1 MTQDATVISQSIGC
15 GSSARLAFL
24 AIAVTSLGLAVQDSG
39 GNLSPTAI
47 LWLTL
52 SLASGWGGLWAGSE
66 SRGRWPWA
74 VTGLCVLTQFAVLA
88 VDPLIGSMSMG
99 AFKGYAATVAV
110 AAVLAGALCAAS
122 AKSRPWIF
130 LLLAGVAAF
139 LGCWLLRKL
148 PIPGIDVLMF
158 QEQSWQALLHGVNPY
173 TIHFADPYPPASS
186 ALFYGLGVSVNGVLQ
201 FGYPYM
207 PLTLLMALPGYL
219 LGDVR
224 YASLAAMILSAIL
237 IAFARPSRGSFL
249 AATLLLFTPA
259 FPLMLY
265 LGWTE
270 SYVLL
275 LVAAA
280 WFCQCRSPRLVPYV
294 IGLLLVSKQYM
305 IIGAPVALVL
315 LPRPLSARALWSFVW
330 RASLAGAAV
339 TLPLVAW
346 NPQAFLHSAVWL
358 QFRQPFRWDALSY
371 LVWAEPKNPAKWMGL
386 PFAGAAIAWLA
397 VLAAG
402 RRRKVPFALALA
414 LTMAAFFALNKQAF
428 ANYYYLVIGTFC
440 VAAAGVGEEM
450 RRASLGRWR
459 GEPAE

>member
-1 MTQDATVISQSIGC
+1 M
-15 GSSARLAFL
+15 
-24 AIAVTSLGLAVQDSG
+24 GLAVQDSG
-39 GNLSPTAI
+39 GNLSRAAI

-52 SLASGWGGLWAGSE
+52 SLAAGWGALWAGSE
-66 SRGRWPWA
+66 TRGNWPWA
-74 VTGLCVLTQFAVLA
+74 VAGLCVLTQFAVLA
-88 VDPLIGSMSMG
+88 VDPLIGSMSME
-99 AFKGYAATVAV
+99 AFKGYAVTVAV
-110 AAVLAGALCAAS
+110 AAVLAGALCAAP
-122 AKSRPWIF
+122 ARSRPWVF
-130 LLLAGVAAF
+130 LLLAGVAGF
-139 LGCWLLRKL
+139 LGCWLIRKL
-148 PIPGIDVLMF
+148 PFPGIDVMMF
-158 QEQSWQALLHGVNPY
+158 QHQSWKALLQGWNPY
-173 TIHFADPYPPASS
+173 AIHFADPYPPAAS
-186 ALFYGLGVSVNGVLQ
+186 ARFYGPGVSVNGELQ

-224 YASLAAMILSAIL
+224 YASLAAMILSAVL
-237 IAFARPSRGSFL
+237 IAFARPSRSSFI

-259 FPLMLY
+259 FPLMLFC
-265 LGWTE
+265 GWTE

-280 WFCQCRSPRLVPYV
+280 WFSQCRAPRLVPYV

-305 IIGAPVALVL
+305 IIAAPVVL
-315 LPRPLSARALWSFVW
+315 LLVPRPWSARALWGFAW

-339 TLPLVAW
+339 TLPLVLW
-346 NPQAFLHSAVWL
+346 NLQAFLHSAVWL

-428 ANYYYLVIGTFC
+428 ANYYYLVIGLFC
-440 VAAAGVGEEM
+440 VAGAAVGHDDTLAQTSFSA
-450 RRASLGRWR
+450 RTA
-459 GEPAE
+459 A

>member
-1 MTQDATVISQSIGC
+1 MSQGVTVASEDAGH

-24 AIAVTSLGLAVQDSG
+24 AIAVTSLGLAVQDNG

-52 SLASGWGGLWAGSE
+52 SLAAGWGALWARAETRS
-66 SRGRWPWA
+66 RWPWA
-74 VTGLCVLTQFAVLA
+74 VASLCVLTQFAVLA
-88 VDPLIGSMSMG
+88 VDPLIGTMSME

-110 AAVLAGALCAAS
+110 AAVLAGALCTAS
-122 AKSRPWIF
+122 AKSRPWLF
-130 LLLAGVAAF
+130 LLLACVAAF

-148 PIPGIDVLMF
+148 PFPGIDVLMF
-158 QEQSWQALLHGVNPY
+158 QQQSWQTLLHGVNPY
-173 TIHFADPYPPASS
+173 TIHFPDPYPPASS
-186 ALFYGLGVSVNGVLQ
+186 ARFYGPGVSVNGVLQ

-237 IAFARPSRGSFL
+237 IALARPSRGSFL

-259 FPLMLY
+259 FPLMLFC
-265 LGWTE
+265 GWTE

-275 LVAAA
+275 LVATA
-280 WFCQCRSPRLVPYV
+280 WFCQCRAPRLVPYV

-305 IIGAPVALVL
+305 IIGAPVILLLV
-315 LPRPLSARALWSFVW
+315 PRPWSMRALWGFIW
-330 RASLAGAAV
+330 RAGLAGAAV
-339 TLPLVAW
+339 TLPLVLW
-346 NPQAFLHSAVWL
+346 EPRAFLHSAVWL
-358 QFRQPFRWDALSY
+358 QFRQPLRWDALSY
-371 LVWAEPKNPAKWMGL
+371 LVWAEPKNPTKWMGL
-386 PFAGAAIAWLA
+386 PFAGAAIAWL
-397 VLAAG
+397 VVMAAG

-428 ANYYYLVIGTFC
+428 ANYYYLVIGMLC
-440 VAAAGVGEEM
+440 VAAAGVAEDE
-450 RRASLGRWR
+450 AVPV
-459 GEPAE
+459 EPAIGNASA